1 MDHGPGWRTRNPS
14 IERHANAALAVVRK
28 RHSRRRVRKLRI
40 RSFSISHR
48 AEHNCGTGT
57 TKPPMHNRIRG
68 FTRTYSFDTAGTHRA
83 TNEGHPAQ

>member
-1 MDHGPGWRTRNPS
+1 MDHGRERRTRNPS

-48 AEHNCGTGT
+48 AE
-57 TKPPMHNRIRG
+57 PNRRHG
-68 FTRTYSFDTAGTHRA
+68 NHEAPDAPSHQGLHTDVFV
-83 TNEGHPAQ
+83 